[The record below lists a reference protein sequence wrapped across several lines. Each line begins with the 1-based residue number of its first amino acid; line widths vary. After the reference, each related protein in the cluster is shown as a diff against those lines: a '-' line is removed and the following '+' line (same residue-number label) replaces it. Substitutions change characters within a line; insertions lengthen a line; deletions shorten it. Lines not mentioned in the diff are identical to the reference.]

1 MQSKCLWAIMSLN
14 FLKDLQQIDMIVLKY
29 LFSTV
34 CAYFLGS
41 LSVAI
46 FISRNVMKNDVRAQG
61 SGNAGATN
69 MARVFG
75 LSLGILTL
83 VGDMLKAALGMLLG
97 WLLLGENGMCVCGAA
112 ALLGHCYPALH
123 EFRGGKGVSVGAMV
137 FLLIDWRV
145 LAVAVVFFALFAVL
159 SRKVS
164 LGSLMA
170 AVSGFATAAYLGLSL
185 PRLLLAAGAMLLVV
199 ARHRENII
207 RLVKGTEPN
216 FTLGSSKRKES
227 AEHEPKA

>member
-1 MQSKCLWAIMSLN
+1 MSLN
-14 FLKDLQQIDMIVLKY
+14 FLKDLQLFDMIVLKY

-34 CAYFLGS
+34 CAYLLGS
-41 LSVAI
+41 LSVSI
-46 FISRNVMKNDVRAQG
+46 FISRTVMKNDVRAQG

-75 LSLGILTL
+75 LHLGLITL
-83 VGDMLKAALGMLLG
+83 AGDMLKAAAAMLLG
-97 WLLLGENGMCVCGAA
+97 WLLLGENGMCACGAA
-112 ALLGHCYPALH
+112 CLLGHCYPALH

-145 LAVAVVFFALFAVL
+145 LAVAAVFFALFAVL

-170 AVSGFATAAYLGLSL
+170 AVSGFAAAAYLGLSL

-207 RLVKGTEPN
+207 RLVRGTEPN
-216 FTLGSSKRKES
+216 FTLGSSKRKNS